1 MLWYSESW
9 LTNESAHNETAVGNK
24 ELMLLFL
31 KCQSIGI
38 EAPTWQNQHIAE
50 LLLQVRLIS

>member
-50 LLLQVRLIS
+50 LLL

>member
-38 EAPTWQNQHIAE
+38 EAQTSQNQNMAE
-50 LLLQVRLIS
+50 LLLLFRLIS